1 MKIAA
6 ILVAIVIVV
15 TLAVR
20 LLIARLDR
28 IEEQFLEDESREN
41 E

>member
-1 MKIAA
+1 MLAVLVTIAVV
-6 ILVAIVIVV
+6 LVLV
-15 TLAVR
+15 VR